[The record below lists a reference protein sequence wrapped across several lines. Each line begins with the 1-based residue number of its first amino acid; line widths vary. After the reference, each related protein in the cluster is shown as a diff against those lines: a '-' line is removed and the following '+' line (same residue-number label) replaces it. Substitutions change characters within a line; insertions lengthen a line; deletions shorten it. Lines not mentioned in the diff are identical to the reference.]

1 MRRIVNIKIKDRKR
15 LSRNGYYFDFGNM
28 RSTEQV
34 KLIGKLASSEHTST
48 AEKRSR
54 ILSHAPHWKKY
65 ELAGALPVGS
75 SVKLIALH
83 NQSLLVRSQ
92 LLSSDKQL
100 RQLVLNCLGIT
111 PDLEPA
117 QYILTMIYELVRDDA
132 GQYHGFV
139 ETTKGV
145 AIFDKFMQ
153 FLERPKVDSYL
164 ADKLLFFLSGL
175 ISHSNDGAYT
185 RESINEL
192 IDRLFKV
199 PENKRSQSG
208 SSQDDSS
215 SSVLS
220 GSNASRMESSHST
233 LNGGCCSVIG
243 ALDVLGNLAKVDSY
257 RMLILSHPNAVEFI
271 SSNLSSGSP
280 TSHIYKACIIVW
292 LLSFNEETVPILV
305 SKDLIRQIASTIT
318 DCRSEKVVRVTLNL
332 LKNVMNNDAAVESII
347 DLGLLQYLTILEY
360 EKWLDPEIYEEIRR
374 GQIMIDQKLKQ
385 FSNFDRYCIELEKK
399 KFKWSFLHTEKFWL
413 ENVMNFEADEF
424 AAVKKLTHL
433 LKTSDDPV
441 TLAVAC
447 FDIGEFARLYPMG
460 KQVLGKLNVKEVL
473 MTLMT
478 SPNREISKE
487 ALLSIQKLMLNK
499 WNRTNTG
506 TGTGTNT
513 NTTSSAT
520 TSNSTNTANTTAT
533 TVKS

>member
-1 MRRIVNIKIKDRKR
+1 
-15 LSRNGYYFDFGNM
+15 M

-75 SVKLIALH
+75 SIKLMALH

-139 ETTKGV
+139 ETTRGIP
-145 AIFDKFMQ
+145 IFEKFMQ

-164 ADKLLFFLSGL
+164 SDKLLFFLSGL

-185 RESINEL
+185 KENITEL
-192 IDRLFKV
+192 IDHLFKT
-199 PENKRSQSG
+199 PENRRSLSG
-208 SSQDDSS
+208 ASQDDSS
-215 SSVLS
+215 LFSVTSS
-220 GSNASRMESSHST
+220 SNVNKMESSYST
-233 LNGGCCSVIG
+233 LNGGYCSVIG
-243 ALDVLGNLAKVDSY
+243 ALDVLGNLVKVDSY
-257 RMLILSHPNAVEFI
+257 RMLVLSHPNVIEFI
-271 SSNLSSGSP
+271 SSNLSSSSP
-280 TSHIYKACIIVW
+280 TSHIYKACVVVW

-305 SKDLIRQIASTIT
+305 SRDLIRQIANTII

-332 LKNVMNNDAAVESII
+332 LKNVMNNDAAIESII

-360 EKWLDPEIYEEIRR
+360 EKWLDPEIYEEIRQ

-413 ENVMNFEADEF
+413 ENVMNFETDEF
-424 AAVKKLTHL
+424 AAIKKLAHL

-460 KQVLGKLNVKEVL
+460 KQILGKLNVKEVL

-487 ALLSIQKLMLNK
+487 ALLSIQKIMLNK
-499 WNRTNTG
+499 WNRANIASNSG
-506 TGTGTNT
+506 Q
-513 NTTSSAT
+513 NTT
-520 TSNSTNTANTTAT
+520 TAI
-533 TVKS
+533 KS

>member
-1 MRRIVNIKIKDRKR
+1 
-15 LSRNGYYFDFGNM
+15 M
-28 RSTEQV
+28 RSSEQV
-34 KLIGKLASSEHTST
+34 KLIGKLASSEQTST

-75 SVKLIALH
+75 SVKLMALH

-132 GQYHGFV
+132 GQYQGFV

-145 AIFDKFMQ
+145 AIFGKFMQ
-153 FLERPKVDSYL
+153 FLERPRVDSYL
-164 ADKLLFFLSGL
+164 SDKLLFFLSGL
-175 ISHSNDGAYT
+175 ICHSNEGAFT
-185 RESINEL
+185 SEEISEL
-192 IDRLFKV
+192 VDKLFTV
-199 PENKRSQSG
+199 PENKRSQTNN
-208 SSQDDSS
+208 SQEDSS
-215 SSVLS
+215 IYSS
-220 GSNASRMESSHST
+220 ST
-233 LNGGCCSVIG
+233 QSLNGGYCSVIG
-243 ALDVLGNLAKVDSY
+243 ALDVLGNLVKVDSY
-257 RMLILSHPNAVEFI
+257 RMQVLSHPKVVEFI
-271 SSNLSSGSP
+271 SANLAPGSP
-280 TSHIYKACIIVW
+280 TSHIYKASVIIW
-292 LLSFNEETVPILV
+292 LLSFNEEIIPILV
-305 SKDLIRQIASTIT
+305 SKDLIRQIASTII

-360 EKWLDPEIYEEIRR
+360 EKWLDPDIYEEIRQ
-374 GQIMIDQKLKQ
+374 GQILIDQKLKQ
-385 FSNFDRYCIELEKK
+385 FSNFDRYCIELDKK

-413 ENVMNFEADEF
+413 ENVMNFEAEEF
-424 AAVKKLTHL
+424 AAVKKLAHL
-433 LKTSDDPV
+433 LKTSDDPT

-460 KQVLGKLNVKEVL
+460 KQVLSKLNVKEVL

-499 WNRTNTG
+499 WNRANVAV
-506 TGTGTNT
+506 NS
-513 NTTSSAT
+513 NAT
-520 TSNSTNTANTTAT
+520 A
-533 TVKS
+533 VKS